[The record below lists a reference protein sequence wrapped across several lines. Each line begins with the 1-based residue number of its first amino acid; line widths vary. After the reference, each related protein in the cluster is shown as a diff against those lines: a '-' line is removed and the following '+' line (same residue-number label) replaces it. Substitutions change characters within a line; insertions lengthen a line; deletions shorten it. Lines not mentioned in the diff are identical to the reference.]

1 MSCDKIN
8 TDKGRASLTMC
19 VRVYECGPLVCVCVW
34 VCEYKCVFV
43 LAPSN

>member
-19 VRVYECGPLVCVCVW
+19 VRVCMSVGLL
-34 VCEYKCVFV
+34 CVFV
-43 LAPSN
+43 CVGVRV